1 MAVNAGVKIT
11 LMQLFHMRRKG
22 LPVNSIMDNL
32 IKARQ
37 FRIPVTIDQLY
48 AHYQNGG
55 DLYNLIDG
63 LARAKKYGLNVTI
76 EKAQN
81 ADLLNIKIPDA
92 IEKIAEFRG
101 LK

>member
-1 MAVNAGVKIT
+1 MAVNAGIKIT
-11 LMQLFHMRRKG
+11 LMQLFRMRRKG
-22 LPVNSIMDNL
+22 FPVNSIMDNL

-37 FRIPVTIDQLY
+37 FKIQVTIDQLY

-55 DLYNLIDG
+55 DLYNLVDG
-63 LARAKKYGLNVTI
+63 MVRAKKYGLNVSL

-81 ADLLNIKIPDA
+81 ADLQNIKLTDA
-92 IEKIAEFRG
+92 IEQIAKFRG